1 MYILPRKG
9 GENSFLIYSSRLSG
23 WGLGNSID
31 VRQMNKKSASF
42 LRRFMGRTFDKY
54 RFLISFNQ
62 KLNFVRNYSSNRKP
76 DAFIKPL
83 TKKLVLSELENMLI
97 NFIVFV

>member
-1 MYILPRKG
+1 MHILPRKG

-54 RFLISFNQ
+54 RLLVSFKSRA
-62 KLNFVRNYSSNRKP
+62 KLSKKLQSPNGKP

-83 TKKLVLSELENMLI
+83 TKRTSC
-97 NFIVFV
+97 

>member
-1 MYILPRKG
+1 MRHARVCKK
-9 GENSFLIYSSRLSG
+9 SFIIQTVVAVLRC
-23 WGLGNSID
+23 
-31 VRQMNKKSASF
+31 VCKSASF
-42 LRRFMGRTFDKY
+42 LRRLMGRTFDKY